1 MRATILA
8 LVLTSV
14 AASCPNSCSGH
25 GTCGSDDSCT
35 CYQDWAMGDQEG
47 GDCSDRKC
55 PYQVA
60 WSSTPDRAGDIHTY
74 AECAGVGICDRS
86 SGDCECFEGYT
97 GKGCGVQTCP
107 NDCSG
112 HGSCVYAEDAPFGTV
127 WGDYYTGSE
136 DALTGLGNDAV
147 TLAQAP
153 AWDTNKIRLC
163 VCEPGYTD
171 IDCSRRM
178 CPKGNDVLDERLNLV
193 TALNTQ
199 KQHVELIAA
208 GAIGDGHVQDGTIDC
223 IGDTTAAATDLCWV
237 DLVDKSFAL
246 TFTSKLNQSY
256 TTKPIGITS
265 IATGTDQAGAE
276 TATSTAVQN
285 ALLEL
290 PNYVID
296 GCDVTC
302 SYAWVTGVGHLYP
315 SVHCDVEFTGPSV
328 AGPQYLLEV
337 EADKC
342 DSGCTPQL
350 SDPVQL
356 KSALV
361 ASTAASDF
369 KALNTAATPVA
380 AEATL
385 TEGAALAA
393 AAVSVT
399 IGTGEGI
406 AATAFGDGT
415 NAPTAPFYI
424 QIENEVMKVTA
435 CNDAAVCDVLTV
447 VRGAAGTDDVE
458 HADGLTVYLLT
469 AGYGGL
475 GAHPDILSN
484 VKETVTADH
493 NSYECGRRGKCDYS
507 SGECEC
513 FEGYMG
519 DRCQTQTALI

>member
-1 MRATILA
+1 
-8 LVLTSV
+8 
-14 AASCPNSCSGH
+14 
-25 GTCGSDDSCT
+25 
-35 CYQDWAMGDQEG
+35 
-47 GDCSDRKC
+47 
-55 PYQVA
+55 
-60 WSSTPDRAGDIHTY
+60 
-74 AECAGVGICDRS
+74 
-86 SGDCECFEGYT
+86 
-97 GKGCGVQTCP
+97 
-107 NDCSG
+107 
-112 HGSCVYAEDAPFGTV
+112 
-127 WGDYYTGSE
+127 
-136 DALTGLGNDAV
+136 
-147 TLAQAP
+147 
-153 AWDTNKIRLC
+153 
-163 VCEPGYTD
+163 
-171 IDCSRRM
+171 
-178 CPKGNDVLDERLNLV
+178 
-193 TALNTQ
+193 
-199 KQHVELIAA
+199 
-208 GAIGDGHVQDGTIDC
+208 
-223 IGDTTAAATDLCWV
+223 
-237 DLVDKSFAL
+237 LVDKSFAL

-276 TATSTAVQN
+276 TATSAAVQA

-302 SYAWVTGVGHLYP
+302 SYAWVVGVSALYP

-369 KALNTAATPVA
+369 KAPSPS
-380 AEATL
+380 
-385 TEGAALAA
+385 AA
-393 AAVSVT
+393 AAVAS
-399 IGTGEGI
+399 GTGTVG
-406 AATAFGDGT
+406 ATTLTVDDATLLGDAT
-415 NAPTAPFYI
+415 TAPTAPFYI
-424 QIENEVMKVTA
+424 LVNSEVMSVTSVSG
-435 CNDAAVCDVLTV
+435 NNLIV
-447 VRGAAGTDDVE
+447 VRAAAGTVDAA
-458 HADGLTVYLLT
+458 HADADLVYLLT
-469 AGYGGL
+469 AGYGGV

>member
-14 AASCPNSCSGH
+14 AASCPNACSGH

-97 GKGCGVQTCP
+97 GKGCGIQTCP

-127 WGDYYTGSE
+127 WGDYYTGDS
-136 DALTGLGNDAV
+136 DDLTGLGNDAV

-153 AWDTNKIRLC
+153 AWDTNKIRMC

-193 TALNTQ
+193 TALKYQVQNVT
-199 KQHVELIAA
+199 LIAR
-208 GAIGDGHVQDGTIDC
+208 GETGDGIKFQSDGEVC
-223 IGDTTAAATDLCWV
+223 NGNNGNGAQTAWSIASTKKEGNLAARSTVFPSSDDNWSPECFTDL
-237 DLVDKSFAL
+237 LNKTFAL
-246 TFTSKLNQSY
+246 TFTSKMNQSY
-256 TTKPIGITS
+256 TTKPLVLN
-265 IATGTDQAGAE
+265 E
-276 TATSTAVQN
+276 TAATNMTQAFSFDVRK
-285 ALLEL
+285 ALIEL

-296 GCDVTC
+296 DVDVDCQLMFVLADAPETRVEEHH
-302 SYAWVTGVGHLYP
+302 SLYP
-315 SVHCDVEFTGPSV
+315 ALSCLIAFTGDTV
-328 AGPQYLLEV
+328 MGPQYLLEV
-337 EADKC
+337 ETDEC
-342 DSGCTPQL
+342 LDGCTPKL
-350 SDPVQL
+350 ENPVQL
-356 KSALV
+356 KSHTRVNITGAYSGGQWSGLG
-361 ASTAASDF
+361 TAPLQKYIGNLTSADMDIYSFVKED
-369 KALNTAATPVA
+369 VA
-380 AEATL
+380 A
-385 TEGAALAA
+385 
-393 AAVSVT
+393 
-399 IGTGEGI
+399 
-406 AATAFGDGT
+406 D
-415 NAPTAPFYI
+415 Y
-424 QIENEVMKVTA
+424 
-435 CNDAAVCDVLTV
+435 
-447 VRGAAGTDDVE
+447 
-458 HADGLTVYLLT
+458 
-469 AGYGGL
+469 
-475 GAHPDILSN
+475 
-484 VKETVTADH
+484 

-507 SGECEC
+507 TGECEC

-519 DRCQTQTALI
+519 DRCQMQTALI